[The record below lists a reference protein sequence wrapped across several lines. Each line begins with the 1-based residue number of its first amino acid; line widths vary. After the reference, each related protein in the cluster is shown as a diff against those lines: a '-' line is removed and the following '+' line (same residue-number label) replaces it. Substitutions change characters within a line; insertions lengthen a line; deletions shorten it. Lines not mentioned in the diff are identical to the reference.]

1 MLSKLK
7 ALVPNFLKVW
17 YHKVL
22 FLLSNLRYGMP
33 DRKLTVIGVTGS
45 SGKSTTAFMI
55 YHILKENGKR
65 VGLISTIGAYIGDE
79 EIDIGLHVTT
89 PDAHHI
95 PQLLSKMVKE
105 GVEYAVIEVSSHA
118 LDQGRVGF
126 LKFDRS
132 TITNI
137 TSDHLDWHKNWEN
150 YAIAKTKIIEKTKE
164 KGLVVLNKDDQKSYQ
179 FIQNRFEDI
188 KTPNFINYSL
198 GLVKDIESTGKQS
211 FSYQGVEFNIPLIGS
226 YNISNALAATQI
238 AKSLGLTLEEC
249 AKALS
254 SFETLRGHMEIL
266 KDDENKIILDFAHN
280 TDSLK
285 KSIVEARKLTDDG
298 KIVTLFGSAGLRDI
312 KKRYD
317 MGLEASKLSDIV
329 IIVPEDPRTEKL
341 YDINSEILRGCKD
354 GGLELIERFNSEEEF
369 ITKRDEYMNTQKGVF
384 VFDYESVQARINGI
398 ELGITLLKNDDILIT
413 QGKGHEQSLCFG
425 KKEYPYDEKS
435 VILNL
440 LNKLK

>member
-1 MLSKLK
+1 MK
-7 ALVPNFLKVW
+7 ALVPDFLKVW
-17 YHKVL
+17 YHEVL
-22 FLLSNLRYGMP
+22 FLLSNLRYGLS

-55 YHILKENGKR
+55 YHILKESGKL
-65 VGLISTIGAYIGDE
+65 VGLVSTVGAYIGDE

-89 PDAHHI
+89 PDAQHI
-95 PQLLSKMVKE
+95 PKLLSKMVKQD
-105 GVEYAVIEVSSHA
+105 VEYAVIEVSSHA
-118 LDQGRVGF
+118 LDQGRIGF

-137 TSDHLDWHKNWEN
+137 TSDHLDWHKNWDN
-150 YAIAKTKIIEKTKE
+150 YAIAKSKIIEKTKD
-164 KGLVVLNKDDQKSYQ
+164 KGLVVLNKDDKKSYQ
-179 FIQNRFEDI
+179 FIQSRFEEI

-198 GLVKDIESTGKQS
+198 DLVKDIESTTKQR
-211 FSYQGVEFNIPLIGS
+211 FSYQGIEFTIPLIGG
-226 YNISNALAATQI
+226 YNISNALAAIQI
-238 AKSLGLTLEEC
+238 AKSLGLTLDEC
-249 AKALS
+249 ANALE

-285 KSIVEARKLTDDG
+285 KSIIEARKLTDEG
-298 KIVTLFGSAGLRDI
+298 RVITLFGSAGLRDV

-317 MGLEASKLSDIV
+317 MGLESSKLSDIV
-329 IIVPEDPRTEKL
+329 IIVPEDPRTERL
-341 YDINSEILRGCKD
+341 YDINSEILRGCRD
-354 GGLELIERFNSEEEF
+354 GGLKLVKRFSTEKEF
-369 ITKRDEYMNTQKGVF
+369 ITEKSKYMNIDEGVF
-384 VFDYESVQARINGI
+384 VFDYEKVEARVNGI
-398 ELGITLLKNDDILIT
+398 ELGIALLKNDDILIT

-425 KKEYPYDEKS
+425 KREYPYDEKS

>member
-1 MLSKLK
+1 
-7 ALVPNFLKVW
+7 
-17 YHKVL
+17 
-22 FLLSNLRYGMP
+22 
-33 DRKLTVIGVTGS
+33 
-45 SGKSTTAFMI
+45 
-55 YHILKENGKR
+55 
-65 VGLISTIGAYIGDE
+65 
-79 EIDIGLHVTT
+79 
-89 PDAHHI
+89 
-95 PQLLSKMVKE
+95 
-105 GVEYAVIEVSSHA
+105 
-118 LDQGRVGF
+118 

-198 GLVKDIESTGKQS
+198 GLVKDIESTSQQS

-226 YNISNALAATQI
+226 YNISNALAAIQI
-238 AKSLGLTLEEC
+238 AKSLGLTIEEC

-285 KSIVEARKLTDDG
+285 KSIVEARKLTEDG

-354 GGLELIERFNSEEEF
+354 GGLELIKRFNSEEEF

-440 LNKLK
+440 LNKIK